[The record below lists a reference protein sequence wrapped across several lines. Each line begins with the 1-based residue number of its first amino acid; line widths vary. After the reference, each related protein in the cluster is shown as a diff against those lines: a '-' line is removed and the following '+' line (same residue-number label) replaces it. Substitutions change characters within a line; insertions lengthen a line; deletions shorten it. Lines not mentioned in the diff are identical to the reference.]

1 MPPELDT
8 DAMSGPASGGPPS
21 KPPDDAMS
29 RRYIDSDPDPTSSA
43 SEGRPRSRAKS
54 AGFDAPPTIE
64 QAFQQAKEEHAK
76 PADEDEEEQTEQP
89 AARTRGKDGRFQ
101 GTAGEPAG
109 ASEPQ
114 PPVGD
119 EAGTEEAAAEPL
131 VSEEEFKGLQ
141 AKYAKQPELLL
152 KELNKAFTQKTQAL
166 SAERKVIERLEPYVD
181 VIESFEQDPT
191 ATIAALA
198 EQQGFDLVPRGTA
211 PPTGQ
216 GNGHGQT
223 LTQPA
228 PTDVEEFRKVLGPD
242 LEYLAEPLAPA
253 VTTLIDR
260 KVQAA
265 LAAALGPVQ
274 HQQQAVIQHV
284 AEEQT
289 AAVMKA
295 FEAKHADWNQHEA
308 AMFDLAQRIEPKGMT
323 ELEFLE
329 HLYTIATRTA
339 WEKDKEAKIA
349 DGVKQA
355 LKRLQRGA
363 DTTERRTQPTPNDEV
378 IKGPPRD
385 RAPSFAEAYEAAKRG
400 ERWE

>member
-1 MPPELDT
+1 MPPEADV
-8 DAMSGPASGGPPS
+8 DAMSGPATGGPPT

-29 RRYIDSDPDPTSSA
+29 RPYFDRDHPPEGTA

-54 AGFDAPPTIE
+54 AGFDAPPTFE
-64 QAFQQAKEEHAK
+64 QAFQQAKEQHAA
-76 PADEDEEEQTEQP
+76 PAEDEDEEQTEQP
-89 AARTRGKDGRFQ
+89 ASRTRGKDGRFQ

-109 ASEPQ
+109 ATEPQ
-114 PPVGD
+114 LPAGD
-119 EAGTEEAAAEPL
+119 EPATEEAATEPL
-131 VSEEEFKGLQ
+131 VSDEEFKGLQ

-152 KELNKAFTQKTQAL
+152 KELNKAFTQKTQKIAE
-166 SAERKVIERLEPYVD
+166 ERKVIERLEPYVD
-181 VIESFEQDPT
+181 VIESFEADPA

-211 PPTGQ
+211 PPS

-223 LTQPA
+223 LAQPA

-295 FEAKHADWNQHEA
+295 FEAKHADWQAHET

-339 WEKDKEAKIA
+339 WEKDKDAKIA

-378 IKGPPRD
+378 VKGPPRD
-385 RAPSFAEAYEAAKRG
+385 RAPSFQEAYEAAKRG
-400 ERWE
+400 ERWD